1 MDAFFRAET
10 TGGRELLIPHPSA
23 ASNWTHAGA
32 MLRGMAVSA
41 AMARSA
47 ERIGELD
54 RSLQPARWTVD
65 LCRPVSMAPL
75 ELRSTTLRK
84 GRRLALV
91 QVDLVQDDVLAA
103 TARGLFLKTGEPA
116 TGERWH
122 SEHSLSSPPSDLA
135 TGASRLYRSASAGWT
150 TTAAAHHNAEPKELW
165 QHTTPVVADE
175 EPSPFQ
181 VAAMCADLASVA
193 THWGTTGLTFVN
205 ADMSM
210 SLARPPRGR
219 EIGVV
224 GHDRWE
230 FDGIAIGTALLR
242 DHDGVFGTSTVTGL
256 GNARNLVDPGARDA

>member
-1 MDAFFRAET
+1 MDAFFHIDAT
-10 TGGRELLIPHPSA
+10 SGRELLVPTPSA
-23 ASNWTHAGA
+23 ASNWTHAGP

-47 ERIGELD
+47 EGIGEVD
-54 RSLQPARWTVD
+54 RGLQPVRWTVD

-75 ELRSTTLRK
+75 DLQSTTLRN

-91 QVDLVQDDVLAA
+91 QVDLFQDDVLAA
-103 TARGLFLKTGEPA
+103 TARGLFLQPGEPT
-116 TGERWH
+116 TGDRWH
-122 SEHSLSSPPSDLA
+122 SEHTLTSPPSDV
-135 TGASRLYRSASAGWT
+135 TSHSRLYHSPSAGWT
-150 TTAAAHHNAEPKELW
+150 TTAASHHNAEPKELW
-165 QHTTPVVADE
+165 QHATTVVEGE

-181 VAAMCADLASVA
+181 VAAACADLASVA

-205 ADMSM
+205 ADLSM
-210 SLARPPRGR
+210 SLVRLPSGR

-242 DHDGVFGTSTVTGL
+242 DADGVFGTSTVSGL

>member
-1 MDAFFRAET
+1 MDAFFRVDAT
-10 TGGRELLIPHPSA
+10 SGRELLVPTPSA
-23 ASNWTHAGA
+23 ASNWTHAGP

-47 ERIGELD
+47 ERVGEVD
-54 RSLQPARWTVD
+54 RAFQATRWTVD

-75 ELRSTTLRK
+75 ELQPTTLRK

-91 QVDLVQDDVLAA
+91 QVDLVQDEVLAA
-103 TARGLFLKTGEPA
+103 TARGLFLRTGEPT
-116 TGERWH
+116 TGDRWR
-122 SEHSLSSPPSDLA
+122 SEHRLTSPPSNLTTD
-135 TGASRLYRSASAGWT
+135 GSRLYHSTSAGWT
-150 TTAAAHHNAEPKELW
+150 TTAASHHNAEPKELW
-165 QHTTPVVADE
+165 QHATTVVEGE

-181 VAAMCADLASVA
+181 TAAACADLASVA

-205 ADMSM
+205 ADLSM
-210 SLARPPRGR
+210 SLARLPRGR

-242 DHDGVFGTSTVTGL
+242 DADGVFGTSTVSGL
-256 GNARNLVDPGARDA
+256 GNAHNLVDPGARDD